1 MNVFDRIKLS
11 GKVALVTRGSRGLG
25 LGLDI
30 AVALS
35 QAGAEVALMARRE
48 KYFDE
53 ARAILAVD
61 GETLIWISSH
71 EAISMRLSR
80 HIC

>member
-1 MNVFDRIKLS
+1 MNVFDRFKLS
-11 GKVALVTRGSRGLG
+11 GKVALVTVGSRG

-35 QAGAEVALMARRE
+35 QAGAEVELMARRE

-61 GETLIWISSH
+61 GATLI
-71 EAISMRLSR
+71 
-80 HIC
+80 

>member
-1 MNVFDRIKLS
+1 MNVFDRFKLS
-11 GKVALVTRGSRGLG
+11 GKVALVTGRSRG

-61 GETLIWISSH
+61 GATLI
-71 EAISMRLSR
+71 
-80 HIC
+80 